1 MNIKKLFCIV
11 SLITLSSNPAY
22 AYLDPGTGSM
32 ILNLIVGAAAGALTF
47 ASVFWQKIKN
57 FFKKVFK
64 KETKKNKQ

>member
-1 MNIKKLFCIV
+1 MNLRKLFYITL
-11 SLITLSSNPAY
+11 LISLSSNPAY

-57 FFKKVFK
+57 FFKKVLK
-64 KETKKNKQ
+64 KETKKNK

>member
-1 MNIKKLFCIV
+1 MSLKKIFCCTLY
-11 SLITLSSNPAY
+11 LILLSNPAY

-32 ILNLIVGAAAGALTF
+32 ILNLIVGAAAGAITF

>member
-1 MNIKKLFCIV
+1 MNIKKLFCVV
-11 SLITLSSNPAY
+11 SLITLSSNPAN

-64 KETKKNKQ
+64 KETKK